1 MIEISYMVTK
11 VEDVINKRVKD
22 FSKVADSVQTIAI
35 FLLALLVPTFLGQ
48 LIKTLFGA
56 ESIITQNSQL
66 IVGSIVNT
74 ALIVA
79 AINLKGWKKI
89 LGVVTMP
96 SISTILSGYVFKS
109 ASVYMVYMIPAIWIG
124 NFVLV
129 YAYKLIMLSKQKNY
143 FLAGIVGVIT
153 KVLVIAA
160 GFMILKAFN
169 IFPTKLVSTL
179 QVAMTTTQLITA
191 SIGMVIS
198 FVIYKMEKINN

>member
-1 MIEISYMVTK
+1 MES
-11 VEDVINKRVKD
+11 VINKRVKE
-22 FSKVADSVQTIAI
+22 FSKNADLIQTIAI

-48 LIKTLFGA
+48 LIKTIFGA
-56 ESIITQNSQL
+56 QSIVTQNSQL

-74 ALIVA
+74 ALIVT
-79 AINLKGWKKI
+79 AINLKGWKKV

-129 YAYKLIMLSKQKNY
+129 YAYKLIMLSKEKHY
-143 FLAGIVGVIT
+143 FLAGIIGVVA

-160 GFMILKAFN
+160 GFMLLKAFN
-169 IFPTKLVSTL
+169 IFPAKLVTTL
-179 QVAMTTTQLITA
+179 QTAMTTTQLITA
-191 SIGMVIS
+191 SIGTFIA
-198 FVIYKMEKINN
+198 FAIYKLEKNK

>member
-129 YAYKLIMLSKQKNY
+129 YAYKLIMLSKEKNY
-143 FLAGIVGVIT
+143 FLAGIVGIIT